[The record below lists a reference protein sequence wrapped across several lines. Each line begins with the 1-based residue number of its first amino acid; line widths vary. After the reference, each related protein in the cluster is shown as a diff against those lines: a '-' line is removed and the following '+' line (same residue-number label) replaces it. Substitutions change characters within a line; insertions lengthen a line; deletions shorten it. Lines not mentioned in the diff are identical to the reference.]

1 MAFSLLRDWDLLQG
15 RVVPHLVEQSRT
27 GPVRTWSIGEAR
39 DAVSVAAALEAEAS
53 YQGGDVLH
61 DDVHV
66 FASDLGQTPPALTFA
81 LRDVGFVPDPVRA
94 SRFHRSQRRWV
105 PDESLSEQILLGRP
119 ETSVDLATARDTEG
133 MLLARDRMRPSGL
146 LIAARPP
153 DVVPDGLEQDVS
165 EPRLFHRTG
174 VESDSDKRDESR
186 PVSTP
191 DCDNLADSQNRQRLI
206 ESHRALARSVARR
219 FSHRGV
225 PLEDLE
231 QVALY
236 GLVKAAKRYDS
247 DRETAFATYARST
260 ITGEIKRYFRD
271 RTWMVRV
278 PRSLKERYV
287 AVKDVRDE
295 LCNELGRAPTTAQIA
310 DRIGCEKAEVYRA
323 LDVADAYAPSSLDVP
338 VSEEEPVTE
347 VPVDDPGFARALDKQ
362 RLQTVLPSLNERQL
376 LIIRRLF
383 FEGCTQQQVAD
394 EFGVSQMQVSRL
406 RNDTLSRIRQ
416 LDASGNAYRSRTATA
431 DVA

>member
-39 DAVSVAAALEAEAS
+39 DAVSVAAALDAEAS
-53 YQGGDVLH
+53 HRGGDVLH

-66 FASDLGQTPPALTFA
+66 FASDLVETAPALTFA

-105 PDESLSEQILLGRP
+105 PNESLSEQILLCRP
-119 ETSVDLATARDTEG
+119 ETSVDLATARDAEG

-146 LIAARPP
+146 LVAARPP
-153 DVVPDGLEQDVS
+153 DEVPDGLEQDVS
-165 EPRLFHRTG
+165 EPRLFHKTG
-174 VESDSDKRDESR
+174 VESDSDKRDEHR
-186 PVSTP
+186 PAPNS
-191 DCDNLADSQNRQRLI
+191 DCDNLADTQKRQRLI

-236 GLVKAAKRYDS
+236 ALVKAAKGYDS

-260 ITGEIKRYFRD
+260 ITGELKRYFRD

-295 LCNELGRAPTTAQIA
+295 LCNELGRVPTAAQIA
-310 DRIGCEKAEVYRA
+310 NRIGCEKTEVYKA
-323 LDVADAYAPSSLDVP
+323 LDVADAYSPSSLDVP

-347 VPVDDPGFARALDKQ
+347 VAVNDPGFAQALDKQ

-383 FEGCTQQQVAD
+383 FEGRTQQQLAD
-394 EFGVSQMQVSRL
+394 ELGVSQMQVSRL
-406 RNDTLSRIRQ
+406 RNDTISRIRQ
-416 LDASGNAYRSRTATA
+416 LDASGSVRRSSTPTA